1 MSTEGQAPARLPIA
15 RVLVGIVA
23 IVALISLGR
32 GLSGF
37 LEGFVEWVEGLGALG
52 PIAFICGYMAATVA
66 FIPGSV
72 LTLAAGAIFGLG
84 QGVIYVMVGATA
96 GASLA
101 FLLARFVAR
110 EAIAQR
116 VAGNPRFAAIDR
128 AVGREGFKS
137 SSCSACRRS
146 SRSTC

>member
-1 MSTEGQAPARLPIA
+1 MRLPIV

-23 IVALISLGR
+23 VIALISLGR

-52 PIAFICGYMAATVA
+52 PIVFILGYVAATVA

-84 QGVIYVMVGATA
+84 QGVVYVMIGATA
-96 GASLA
+96 GASVA
-101 FLLARFVAR
+101 FLLARSVAR
-110 EAIAQR
+110 EAISR
-116 VAGNPRFAAIDR
+116 PVL
-128 AVGREGFKS
+128 
-137 SSCSACRRS
+137 RS
-146 SRSTC
+146 PASRHA